1 MLIYSCTPVQGWKSG
16 NKTSKNHTSLLFSY
30 SYPEAYTGAKLVLE
44 TSAGFNK
51 PNTDVLLHT
60 NQEVYMFKSGLI

>member
-16 NKTSKNHTSLLFSY
+16 NQTSKNYTSLLFRY
-30 SYPEAYTGAKLVLE
+30 SYPEAYRGTHLVLE

-51 PNTDVLLHT
+51 PNTDVLFHT
-60 NQEVYMFKSGLI
+60 NEGVYMFKSGQI